1 MSRNR
6 ERAQERKERL
16 RKKQEQEGTAESGG
30 QQHLHREN
38 VPGQLDH
45 ASYEVDEA
53 EAAIV
58 EGADGETA
66 EENGFSEAELVA
78 AEQAD
83 EAAHPE
89 HLTEIPA
96 DEREG
101 AHIATPPGAPTT
113 GKGGPRFVQFLR
125 ASWAELQRVQ
135 WPDRRQVGQ
144 GTAVTLGFVV
154 VAGLYLGAADK
165 VAQEIVD
172 LIL

>member
-6 ERAQERKERL
+6 ERAKERKERL
-16 RKKQEQEGTAESGG
+16 RKQGKDDAPDPGG
-30 QQHLHREN
+30 QQSIHREN

-58 EGADGETA
+58 EGADGESA
-66 EENGFSEAELVA
+66 DGLSEAELVA
-78 AEQAD
+78 YEQAD
-83 EAAHPE
+83 EAEHPE
-89 HLTEIPA
+89 HVTDIPA
-96 DEREG
+96 DERTG
-101 AHIATPPGAPTT
+101 ATIAQAPGAPTT

-135 WPDRRQVGQ
+135 WPDRKQVGQ

-154 VAGLYLGAADK
+154 VAGAYLGAADA

>member
-6 ERAQERKERL
+6 ERAKERKERL
-16 RKKQEQEGTAESGG
+16 RKQQEEGSPAEGGG

-45 ASYEVDEA
+45 ASHEVDEA

-58 EGADGETA
+58 EGANGEEADELT
-66 EENGFSEAELVA
+66 EAELVA

-89 HLTEIPA
+89 HVTDIPA
-96 DEREG
+96 DERDG
-101 AHIATPPGAPTT
+101 AKIATPPGGAPTT
-113 GKGGPRFVQFLR
+113 GKGGPRFIQFLR

-154 VAGLYLGAADK
+154 VAGLYLGAADA
-165 VAQEIVD
+165 VAQRVVD

>member
-6 ERAQERKERL
+6 ERAKERKERL
-16 RKKQEQEGTAESGG
+16 RKQQGDGAATGGDEQPI
-30 QQHLHREN
+30 HREN
-38 VPGQLDH
+38 VPGPLDH
-45 ASYEVDEA
+45 ASSEVDEA
-53 EAAIV
+53 EASIV
-58 EGADGETA
+58 AGADGETA
-66 EENGFSEAELVA
+66 EENGLTEAELVA

-83 EAAHPE
+83 EAEHPE
-89 HLTEIPA
+89 HVTDIPA
-96 DEREG
+96 DERDG
-101 AHIATPPGAPTT
+101 AKISSAPGAPTS

-154 VAGLYLGAADK
+154 IAGLYLGAADR

>member
-6 ERAQERKERL
+6 ERAKERKERL
-16 RKKQEQEGTAESGG
+16 RKQQEEGGAATGGDKQPIQ
-30 QQHLHREN
+30 REN

-45 ASYEVDEA
+45 ASANVDQA
-53 EAAIV
+53 EAHIV
-58 EGADGETA
+58 AGAGGEVPEGLT
-66 EENGFSEAELVA
+66 EEELIA

-83 EAAHPE
+83 EVEHPE
-89 HLTEIPA
+89 HVAAIPA
-96 DEREG
+96 DEQVG
-101 AHIATPPGAPTT
+101 AAIAAPTT

-135 WPDRRQVGQ
+135 WPDRPQVGQ

-154 VAGLYLGAADK
+154 LAGAFLGAADV
-165 VAQEIVD
+165 VAKEIVK

>member
-6 ERAQERKERL
+6 ERAKERKERL
-16 RKKQEQEGTAESGG
+16 RKQQEEGAADGGG

-45 ASYEVDEA
+45 ASHEVDEA
-53 EAAIV
+53 EASIV
-58 EGADGETA
+58 EGASGEEA
-66 EENGFSEAELVA
+66 EGLTEAELVA

-89 HLTEIPA
+89 HVEAIPA
-96 DEREG
+96 DERDG
-101 AHIATPPGAPTT
+101 AKISTPPGGAPTT

-154 VAGLYLGAADK
+154 IAGAYLGAADA
-165 VAQEIVD
+165 VAQRVVD

>member
-6 ERAQERKERL
+6 ERAKERKERL
-16 RKKQEQEGTAESGG
+16 RKQGKGDAPDPGG
-30 QQHLHREN
+30 QQSLHREN

-58 EGADGETA
+58 EGAEGETA
-66 EENGFSEAELVA
+66 QENGLTEAELVA

-83 EAAHPE
+83 EAVHPE
-89 HLTEIPA
+89 HLEEIPA

-101 AHIATPPGAPTT
+101 ATIATAPGAPTT

-154 VAGLYLGAADK
+154 VAGLYLGAADR

>member
-6 ERAQERKERL
+6 ERAKERKERL
-16 RKKQEQEGTAESGG
+16 RKEQDGAADPGG
-30 QQHLHREN
+30 QQSLHREG

-45 ASYEVDEA
+45 ASHEVDEA
-53 EAAIV
+53 EASIV
-58 EGADGETA
+58 EGAEGETA
-66 EENGFSEAELVA
+66 EDNGLTEAELVA

-89 HLTEIPA
+89 HVTDIPA
-96 DEREG
+96 DERDG
-101 AHIATPPGAPTT
+101 ATISGAPGAPTT

-154 VAGLYLGAADK
+154 IAGAYLGAADV

>member
-1 MSRNR
+1 VSRNR
-6 ERAQERKERL
+6 ERAKERKERL
-16 RKKQEQEGTAESGG
+16 RKQGKDGATGGGTDD
-30 QQHLHREN
+30 QPIHREN
-38 VPGQLDH
+38 VPGSLDH
-45 ASYEVDEA
+45 ASGEVDEA
-53 EAAIV
+53 EASIV
-58 EGADGETA
+58 AGADGAPADELT
-66 EENGFSEAELVA
+66 EAELVA
-78 AEQAD
+78 AEEAD
-83 EAAHPE
+83 AAAHPE
-89 HLTEIPA
+89 HVTDIPA

-101 AHIATPPGAPTT
+101 ARISTPPGQPTT

-154 VAGLYLGAADK
+154 IAGAYLGAADA

>member
-6 ERAQERKERL
+6 ERAKERKERL
-16 RKKQEQEGTAESGG
+16 RKKQGDGAASSGDEQPI
-30 QQHLHREN
+30 QREN

-45 ASYEVDEA
+45 ASADVDQVEA
-53 EAAIV
+53 SIV
-58 EGADGETA
+58 AGADGEVADGLT
-66 EENGFSEAELVA
+66 EAELVA

-89 HLTEIPA
+89 HVTDIPA
-96 DEREG
+96 DERAG
-101 AHIATPPGAPTT
+101 AHIATAPGEPTT

-135 WPDRRQVGQ
+135 WPDRTQVGQ

-154 VAGLYLGAADK
+154 IAGAYLGAADA
-165 VAQEIVD
+165 VAKEIVK

>member
-6 ERAQERKERL
+6 ERAKERKERL
-16 RKKQEQEGTAESGG
+16 RKQQEEEAAKGGG

-45 ASYEVDEA
+45 ASREVDEA

-58 EGADGETA
+58 EGASGEEA
-66 EENGFSEAELVA
+66 EGLTEAELVA

-89 HLTEIPA
+89 HVEAIPA

-101 AHIATPPGAPTT
+101 ATIATPPAGKPTT

-135 WPDRRQVGQ
+135 WPDRPQVGQ

-154 VAGLYLGAADK
+154 IAGLYLGAADV
-165 VAQEIVD
+165 VAQRIVD

>member
-6 ERAQERKERL
+6 ERAKERKERL
-16 RKKQEQEGTAESGG
+16 RKQQQENAAKGGG

-45 ASYEVDEA
+45 ASHEVDEA
-53 EAAIV
+53 QAAIV
-58 EGADGETA
+58 EGAGGRQAKDLT
-66 EENGFSEAELVA
+66 EAELVA
-78 AEQAD
+78 AERAD

-89 HLTEIPA
+89 HAEAIPA
-96 DEREG
+96 DERDG
-101 AHIATPPGAPTT
+101 ATISTAPGTPTT

-135 WPDRRQVGQ
+135 WPDRQQVGQ

-154 VAGLYLGAADK
+154 VAGLYLGAADL
-165 VAQEIVD
+165 VAQRIVD

>member
-6 ERAQERKERL
+6 ERAKARKDRL
-16 RKKQEQEGTAESGG
+16 RQQQDPNAEGGG

-45 ASYEVDEA
+45 ASAEVDAA

-58 EGADGETA
+58 EGAGGIPADGLT
-66 EENGFSEAELVA
+66 EAELLA

-83 EAAHPE
+83 EAASGE
-89 HLTEIPA
+89 RAPA
-96 DEREG
+96 VPAEEREG
-101 AHIATPPGAPTT
+101 GQVAAAPGAPVVTS
-113 GKGGPRFVQFLR
+113 GRAGPRFIQFLR

-154 VAGLYLGAADK
+154 VAGLYLGAADALAK
-165 VAQEIVD
+165 QITE
-172 LIL
+172 LIF

>member
-6 ERAQERKERL
+6 ERAKERKERL
-16 RKKQEQEGTAESGG
+16 RKKQGKDDAPDPGG
-30 QQHLHREN
+30 QQSLHREN

-66 EENGFSEAELVA
+66 DGLSEAELVA
-78 AEQAD
+78 YEQAD
-83 EAAHPE
+83 EAEHPE
-89 HLTEIPA
+89 HVTDIPA
-96 DEREG
+96 DERTG
-101 AHIATPPGAPTT
+101 AKIASAPGAPTT

-135 WPDRRQVGQ
+135 WPDRKQVGQ

-154 VAGLYLGAADK
+154 VAGAYLGAADA